1 MAQAITS
8 PAPPAAPGLPL
19 VGDAF
24 AMAGDVGRFFTE
36 QYLRLGPVFRV
47 QALQRRFTVLA
58 GPEAN
63 LFVTR
68 QGTTYLRSREFWMDF
83 DWEMGAG
90 RSLLSMDGA
99 EHARMRKAQKT
110 GYSRSFALERLDDV
124 IGITRSEVAAWP
136 LDEPVPGLYAL
147 QRIVTDQLGTIAA
160 GISPRDYL
168 DDIIVYVRTLLA
180 ARVTRQRPAVLLRTP
195 RVRRARER
203 IEELY
208 AKVREAHEHAP
219 DERPDAD
226 ADLVDDLLALHHE
239 DPQFLPETDLMPAVL
254 GPFIAGL
261 DTVASTC
268 AFMLY
273 ALLKHPDLLERMTA
287 EADASFADGT
297 LTPDSLRRLDVTH
310 RVALETLR
318 MYPIAPAITRTV
330 SNTFEFAGYT
340 IPAGEQVIVATTV
353 PHHLE
358 RHFPEPERFDIERY
372 TPARQEHRQPGV
384 FAPFGAGPHVC
395 LGAGFA
401 EVAIAATMTTIV
413 REAELAL
420 DPPDYVLKIS
430 PAPTPSPDDRF
441 RFRVVRRRRAPA
453 EPDGRLR
460 STRSGQ
466 AGRQRHRPSRQ
477 AAP

>member
-1 MAQAITS
+1 MTQAAPS

-24 AMAGDVGRFFTE
+24 AMAGDVGAFFTQ

-47 QALQRRFTVLA
+47 HALGRRFTVLA

-68 QGTTYLRSREFWMDF
+68 EGRLHLRSREFWMDF
-83 DWEMGAG
+83 DRELGAA
-90 RSLLSMDGA
+90 RSMLSMDGA

-110 GYSRSFALERLDDV
+110 GYSRSFIHEHLDDV
-124 IGITRSEVAAWP
+124 IAITRREVAAWP

-147 QRIVTDQLGTIAA
+147 QRIITDQLGTIAA
-160 GISPRDYL
+160 GMSPRDYL
-168 DDIIVYVRTLLA
+168 DDMIVFVRTLLT
-180 ARVTRQRPAVLLRTP
+180 ARVTRQRPALLMRTP
-195 RVRRARER
+195 RFRRARQR
-203 IEELY
+203 VEELY
-208 AKVREAHEHAP
+208 ATVRAAHENDPEH
-219 DERPDAD
+219 RPDAD
-226 ADLVDDLLALHHE
+226 PDLVDDLLALHHA

-261 DTVASTC
+261 DTVGSTC

-287 EADASFADGT
+287 EADASFDGGT
-297 LTPDSLRRLDVTH
+297 LSADALRQLDVTH
-310 RVALETLR
+310 RVGLETLR

-340 IPAGEQVIVATTV
+340 IPAGEKVIVATTV

-358 RHFPEPERFDIERY
+358 QHFPEPERFDIDRY
-372 TPARQEHRQPGV
+372 TPERQEHRRPGV

-401 EVAIAATMTTIV
+401 EVSIAATMATIV
-413 REAELAL
+413 HEIEPAL
-420 DPPDYVLKIS
+420 DPPDYVLKVS

-441 RFRVVRRRRAPA
+441 KFRVVRRRRSS
-453 EPDGRLR
+453 D
-460 STRSGQ
+460 
-466 AGRQRHRPSRQ
+466 
-477 AAP
+477 

>member
-1 MAQAITS
+1 MTQAASS

-19 VGDAF
+19 VGDAL
-24 AMAGDVGRFFTE
+24 AMAGDVGAFFTQ

-47 QALQRRFTVLA
+47 HALNRRFTVLA

-68 QGTTYLRSREFWMDF
+68 EGRLHLRSREFWMDF
-83 DWEMGAG
+83 DRELGAA
-90 RSLLSMDGA
+90 RSMLSMDGA

-110 GYSRSFALERLDDV
+110 GYSRSFIHEHLDEV
-124 IGITRSEVAAWP
+124 IAITRREVSAWP
-136 LDEPVPGLYAL
+136 LDEPVAGLYAL
-147 QRIVTDQLGTIAA
+147 QRIITDQLGTIAA
-160 GISPRDYL
+160 GMSPRDYL
-168 DDIIVYVRTLLA
+168 DDMIVFVRTLLA
-180 ARVTRQRPAVLLRTP
+180 ARVTHQRPALLMRTP
-195 RVRRARER
+195 RFRRARQR
-203 IEELY
+203 VEELY
-208 AKVREAHEHAP
+208 ATVRAAHENEPAH
-219 DERPDAD
+219 RPDAD
-226 ADLVDDLLALHHE
+226 TDLVDDLLALHHA

-261 DTVASTC
+261 DTVGSTC

-287 EADASFADGT
+287 EADASFDGGT
-297 LTPDSLRRLDVTH
+297 LTADALRRLDVTH
-310 RVALETLR
+310 RVGLETLR

-358 RHFPEPERFDIERY
+358 QYFPEPERFDIDRY
-372 TPARQEHRQPGV
+372 TPERQEHRRPGV

-401 EVAIAATMTTIV
+401 EVSIAATMATIV
-413 REAELAL
+413 HEIEPAL
-420 DPPDYVLKIS
+420 DPPDYVLKVS

-441 RFRVVRRRRAPA
+441 KFRVLRRR
-453 EPDGRLR
+453 
-460 STRSGQ
+460 Q
-466 AGRQRHRPSRQ
+466 ATD
-477 AAP
+477 

>member
-1 MAQAITS
+1 MTQAVPS

-24 AMAGDVGRFFTE
+24 ALAGDVGAFFTE

-47 QALQRRFTVLA
+47 HALHRRFTVLA

-68 QGTTYLRSREFWMDF
+68 HGTTHLRSREFWMDF
-83 DWEMGAG
+83 DRELGAA
-90 RSLLSMDGA
+90 RSMLSMDGA

-110 GYSRSFALERLDDV
+110 GYSRSFIHEHLDDV
-124 IGITRSEVAAWP
+124 IGITRREVAAWP
-136 LDEPVPGLYAL
+136 LDEPVAGLYAL
-147 QRIVTDQLGTIAA
+147 QRIITDQLGTIAA
-160 GISPRDYL
+160 GLSPRDYL
-168 DDIIVYVRTLLA
+168 DDMIVFVRTLLA
-180 ARVTRQRPAVLLRTP
+180 ARVTRQRPALLMRTP
-195 RVRRARER
+195 RFRRARQR

-208 AKVREAHEHAP
+208 ATVRAAHEHAP
-219 DERPDAD
+219 DQQPDVD
-226 ADLVDDLLALHHE
+226 TDLVDDLLALHHA

-261 DTVASTC
+261 DTVGSTC

-287 EADASFADGT
+287 EADASFTGGT
-297 LTPDSLRRLDVTH
+297 LTADSLRKLDVTH

-340 IPAGEQVIVATTV
+340 IPAGEKVIVATTV

-358 RHFPEPERFDIERY
+358 QYFPEPERFDIERY
-372 TPARQEHRQPGV
+372 TPERQEHRQPGV
-384 FAPFGAGPHVC
+384 FAPFGAGSHVC

-401 EVAIAATMTTIV
+401 EVAITATMATIV
-413 REAELAL
+413 REVELAL

-441 RFRVVRRRRAPA
+441 KFRVVR
-453 EPDGRLR
+453 
-460 STRSGQ
+460 
-466 AGRQRHRPSRQ
+466 QRHSKD
-477 AAP
+477 